1 MWLTYF
7 KKPHN
12 KQYEG
17 KSIALISEMRKQ
29 HPVDALC
36 DLLLDEEL
44 RVSYF
49 ADSVD
54 ARTIP
59 DLIAHPLYMVGSDAL
74 LIGDFP
80 PPMGYGCFPVILSEI
95 VREEKKLSLPEAIR
109 KMTSYPAQR
118 IGIKDR
124 GLIKDNFKADI
135 VIFDPDTI
143 KANATRQNPRQL
155 STGIDYV
162 IVNGQVVIDKGSHT
176 GALPGRALKR
186 TS

>member
-1 MWLTYF
+1 
-7 KKPHN
+7 
-12 KQYEG
+12 
-17 KSIALISEMRKQ
+17 
-29 HPVDALC
+29 
-36 DLLLDEEL
+36 
-44 RVSYF
+44 
-49 ADSVD
+49 
-54 ARTIP
+54 
-59 DLIAHPLYMVGSDAL
+59 MVGSDAL

-135 VIFDPDTI
+135 VIFDPKTV
-143 KANATRQNPRQL
+143 KANATRQNPREL

-162 IVNGQVVIDKGSHT
+162 IVNGEIVIDQGNHT
-176 GALPGRALKR
+176 GLLPGQALKR
-186 TS
+186 TD

>member
-1 MWLTYF
+1 MWF
-7 KKPHN
+7 
-12 KQYEG
+12 
-17 KSIALISEMRKQ
+17 
-29 HPVDALC
+29 
-36 DLLLDEEL
+36 
-44 RVSYF
+44 
-49 ADSVD
+49 
-54 ARTIP
+54 
-59 DLIAHPLYMVGSDAL
+59 LYR
-74 LIGDFP
+74 
-80 PPMGYGCFPVILSEI
+80 CFPVILSEI

-118 IGIKDR
+118 IGLKDR

-135 VIFDPDTI
+135 AIFDPDTI

-162 IVNGQVVIDKGSHT
+162 IVNGEVVIDKGSHT